1 MIIIKL
7 RGGLGNQMF
16 QYALA
21 KKLAIKNKTEVVFDL
36 TFINHR
42 MPGTKYVFRNFDLDI
57 FSNIKNKTTS
67 LSKAYK
73 PFRNLAYVLQVII
86 NKIGAKL
93 DKKFFVTEKKQYEFD
108 ADILK
113 SGNDCYLS
121 GYWQNEKYFKDI
133 KQDIMNALSKF
144 TYPLSEKSLKLK
156 EEINKTN
163 SVCVN
168 FRRTDYLTINT
179 FMGNIDAHYYDN
191 AVKLMSEKVKNPHL
205 FVFSD
210 DIEWCKENFKSQF
223 PITFVD
229 HSYAGKK
236 FSDYLQLMISCK
248 HYIIPN
254 STFAWWA
261 AWLNPNKDKVIIA
274 PKTWIIS
281 NDYDSSDMVPKEWI
295 RI

>member
-1 MIIIKL
+1 M
-7 RGGLGNQMF
+7 GGLGNQMF
-16 QYALA
+16 QYAIA
-21 KKLAIKNKTEVVFDL
+21 KNLAIKNKTEVIFDL

-57 FSNIKNKTTS
+57 FSNIKNKTTF
-67 LSKAYK
+67 LSKVSKY
-73 PFRNLAYVLQVII
+73 FRNLAYILQTII
-86 NKIGAKL
+86 NKVGIKIN
-93 DKKFFVTEKKQYEFD
+93 KNYFVTEKKQYEFD
-108 ADILK
+108 TDIMK
-113 SGNDCYLS
+113 SGKDRYLS

-133 KQDIMNALSKF
+133 KDTIATNFSKF
-144 TYPLSEKSLKLK
+144 TYPLSNKSLRLQ
-156 EEINKTN
+156 EEIKKTN

-179 FMGNIDAHYYDN
+179 FMGNIDTHYYDN
-191 AVKLMSEKVKNPHL
+191 AIKLMSEKVKDLHL

-223 PITFVD
+223 PVTFVD
-229 HSYAGKK
+229 HTYAGKK
-236 FSDYLQLMISCK
+236 FSDYLQLMINCK

-261 AWLNPNKDKVIIA
+261 AWLNPSKDKIVIA

-281 NDYDSSDMVPKEWI
+281 NDYNPSDMVPPEWI